1 MGTEKRAKRKGFKSL
16 ATTLAS
22 MSFILVAATA
32 IVLGILAVYYMNQ
45 TLKVSVEKYEMEGY
59 RTEIKS
65 QIQSAIALAQNYYD
79 KSQNGEISEEQ
90 AKSQTIDAIRN
101 MRYRND
107 GSGYMWI
114 DDTDYNL
121 VMHPILT
128 DQEGTNRYDLTDQNG
143 VKIIQIIMEKAKEGG
158 GFSEFYFTK
167 SDGVTVAPK
176 LAYSQ
181 AFEPW
186 GWVITTGNYI
196 DEMNAEMAGTDE
208 KLNDEFLHIILVYN
222 IASFLVLI
230 IALFVAIFFGKSIT
244 RNIKSLE
251 KNLTQVSEG
260 NLVFEPSAKLLGRA
274 DEIGEMARSINQV
287 KTSLRGMIG
296 NITDVSNDLRT
307 SSEKYN
313 DKFHTISDS
322 IKNTDDAVTELAR
335 GANSQADETEIVNN
349 KVTELGN
356 VIDIEKDHVDRL
368 ENSVSSMMNYSTE
381 ASESINSLVEMAKA
395 TASTIEM
402 VQEQTNRNNEAAIN
416 INQAVE
422 IIKGIASQTNLLSLN
437 ASIEAARAGENGSGF
452 AVVADEIRK
461 LAEESANNATKIE
474 DIVGNLVD
482 NVSMSVDKMKEVSV
496 SVEEQQNCLHSAMEI
511 FEHLYKE
518 IEVVDEITGGIGEQ
532 TEVLSSVKETVEDA
546 VSNLASQCANAV
558 NNTRNLINISID
570 EIVRGNELAQ
580 SVSESLKESVEA
592 VGDVNVIIQKTAES
606 AITQEKA
613 INEIRVGI
621 EEISS
626 GIRDNSAM
634 AQESSATSEE
644 LAAQAITLNEMVQKF
659 EL

>member
-1 MGTEKRAKRKGFKSL
+1 
-16 ATTLAS
+16 
-22 MSFILVAATA
+22 
-32 IVLGILAVYYMNQ
+32 
-45 TLKVSVEKYEMEGY
+45 
-59 RTEIKS
+59 
-65 QIQSAIALAQNYYD
+65 
-79 KSQNGEISEEQ
+79 
-90 AKSQTIDAIRN
+90 
-101 MRYRND
+101 
-107 GSGYMWI
+107 
-114 DDTDYNL
+114 
-121 VMHPILT
+121 
-128 DQEGTNRYDLTDQNG
+128 
-143 VKIIQIIMEKAKEGG
+143 MEKAKEGG

-208 KLNDEFLHIILVYN
+208 KLNDEFLHITLVYN
-222 IASFLVLI
+222 IALFLVLI

-313 DKFHTISDS
+313 DKFHSISDS

-422 IIKGIASQTNLLSLN
+422 IIKGIASQTNLLSL
-437 ASIEAARAGENGSGF
+437 F
-452 AVVADEIRK
+452 
-461 LAEESANNATKIE
+461 LW
-474 DIVGNLVD
+474 
-482 NVSMSVDKMKEVSV
+482 
-496 SVEEQQNCLHSAMEI
+496 
-511 FEHLYKE
+511 
-518 IEVVDEITGGIGEQ
+518 
-532 TEVLSSVKETVEDA
+532 
-546 VSNLASQCANAV
+546 
-558 NNTRNLINISID
+558 
-570 EIVRGNELAQ
+570 
-580 SVSESLKESVEA
+580 
-592 VGDVNVIIQKTAES
+592 
-606 AITQEKA
+606 
-613 INEIRVGI
+613 
-621 EEISS
+621 
-626 GIRDNSAM
+626 GIRS
-634 AQESSATSEE
+634 
-644 LAAQAITLNEMVQKF
+644 LC
-659 EL
+659 

>member
-1 MGTEKRAKRKGFKSL
+1 
-16 ATTLAS
+16 
-22 MSFILVAATA
+22 
-32 IVLGILAVYYMNQ
+32 MNQ

-65 QIQSAIALAQNYYD
+65 QIQSAIAVAQNYYD

-313 DKFHTISDS
+313 DKFHSISDS

-496 SVEEQQNCLHSAMEI
+496 SVEEQQNCLHLAMEI

-518 IEVVDEITGGIGEQ
+518 IEVVDEITGGI
-532 TEVLSSVKETVEDA
+532 K
-546 VSNLASQCANAV
+546 
-558 NNTRNLINISID
+558 
-570 EIVRGNELAQ
+570 
-580 SVSESLKESVEA
+580 
-592 VGDVNVIIQKTAES
+592 
-606 AITQEKA
+606 
-613 INEIRVGI
+613 
-621 EEISS
+621 
-626 GIRDNSAM
+626 
-634 AQESSATSEE
+634 
-644 LAAQAITLNEMVQKF
+644 
-659 EL
+659 